1 MKLFLK
7 VSYVETFYE
16 DFKEL
21 SSFPVTIGR
30 DPHSQITLMGH
41 EISRNHAEI
50 LERDGE
56 LYLKDNKSRT
66 GLWNEGKSVSEIKI
80 TEGLQVRIGAAVLQ
94 FSFIQF
100 PLEQTISFGHE
111 EHKVHHE
118 PLFKRIEDLLN
129 SRLLLVLFFTLLA
142 LMYFVSPDLYRK
154 GDYAKN
160 LAFSLLTRSILVP
173 FVLSLVIVFLRKLNR
188 GDYAWNRSLCL
199 AYILC
204 IFGEL
209 SDLIYSSLCWFR
221 GFEATWNSFVVSIL
235 MTSLL
240 FFWWFLAVGK
250 NASLKDRFLRAI
262 TLSTVVYVLVMGVD
276 YLGTGYRSLYE
287 IESCD
292 SLTGWHW
299 GEGENLSTVES
310 FLAES
315 AKELS
320 K

>member
-16 DFKEL
+16 DFVEL
-21 SSFPVTIGR
+21 DSFPVAIGR
-30 DPHSQITLMGH
+30 DPKSKVVLMGH

-50 LERDGE
+50 FEREGE
-56 LYLKDNKSRT
+56 LFLKDQQSST
-66 GLWNEGKSVSEIKI
+66 GLWCEGKSVSEIKV
-80 TEGLQVRIGAAVLQ
+80 TEGMQLRIGAAVLQ
-94 FSFIQF
+94 FSYIQF
-100 PLEQTISFGHE
+100 PLEQTVSFGHE
-111 EHKVHHE
+111 EHRVHHE
-118 PLFKRIEDLLN
+118 PLFKRIEDMLN
-129 SRLLLVLFFTLLA
+129 SRLLMVLFPVLVALL
-142 LMYFVSPDLYRK
+142 YFVSPDLYRK
-154 GDYAKN
+154 GDYTKN

-173 FVLSLVIVFLRKLNR
+173 FVISLLIVSLRKLNR

-199 AYILC
+199 AYVLC
-204 IFGEL
+204 IFAEL
-209 SDLIYSSLCWFR
+209 SDLVFSSLCWFK
-221 GFEATWNSFVVSIL
+221 GFETTWNSFVVSIL
-235 MTSLL
+235 MTALL

-250 NASLKDRFLRAI
+250 NASLKDRFIRAA
-262 TLSTVVYVLVMGVD
+262 TLSTVVYVLVLGVD
-276 YLGTGYRSLYE
+276 YLATGYRSLYE

-299 GEGENLSTVES
+299 GDGESLSKVES